1 MSNLRFW
8 CIAAAVT
15 VISSML
21 TYYHF
26 VYTGDTVAAVFGY
39 FGSLAIL
46 PLMLVTFLVIL
57 VRVVMPD
64 IFTTTQK
71 WLLLLA
77 PLSFMLLGLVY
88 LYWQVQ
94 YRSH

>member
-15 VISSML
+15 VISCML

-39 FGSLAIL
+39 FGSLAVL
-46 PLMLVTFLVIL
+46 PLMLVTLLVIL

-71 WLLLLA
+71 WLLFLA

-94 YRSH
+94 YGSY